1 MNAEIFIPITF
12 FVSAALMITAVA
24 YYRTRENLSMIERGM
39 NPRLHVAK
47 PSPYRYYKW
56 GLLMIGAGTGLLLAY
71 FIDQVVVSF
80 KHSDAIYFGLIAIGA
95 GLGLVFAHKA
105 EKAYI
110 ESHSDPRIGE

>member
-1 MNAEIFIPITF
+1 MHGEVFIPITL

-24 YYRTRENLSMIERGM
+24 YYRSRENLGMIERGM

-71 FIDQVVVSF
+71 FIDQLSGRF
-80 KHSDAIYFGLIAIGA
+80 DDSEAIYFGLVAIGA
-95 GLGLVFAHKA
+95 GIGLVFAHKA

-110 ESHSDPRIGE
+110 ESHPEPRAGE